1 MMARPEMSAY
11 GSYGQRMAKSFS
23 LDAPAT
29 LVTSTWRSAQ
39 LAVTRL
45 TSGAHGVGMTSP
57 IAPEHAYL
65 VSLQLRDVGHAELLT
80 AKRLSAK
87 GPMPQGSVTI
97 VHLNDEPRFNLV
109 SSFDSLVFYIPEILF
124 DELADESGVPRISGF
139 SLQYATLD
147 PIMRQLGCALLPA
160 LENAQRPGKLF
171 FDHLALAMFS
181 HLATAYGEM
190 GAATKRAGRGLSP
203 SQERL
208 AKELLA
214 AKLTDEPSIAE
225 IARECG
231 LPVGRFVRAFRQTTG
246 APPYRWL
253 RGIRVERA
261 KLLLF
266 NSSLSLSQIAYE
278 CGFAD
283 QSHLTR
289 VFAESI
295 GLTPG
300 AWRRARRGSTRPPAV
315 MRKSQ
320 NVSSVGSFV
329 Q

>member
-1 MMARPEMSAY
+1 MIVRPDMSAY
-11 GSYGQRMAKSFS
+11 GSYGQRIAESFS
-23 LDAPAT
+23 LNAPAT
-29 LVTSTWRSAQ
+29 LVTSTLRAAQ

-45 TSGAHGVGMTSP
+45 TSSARGVGMTSP
-57 IAPEHAYL
+57 IAPEQAYL
-65 VSLQLRDVGHAELLT
+65 VNLQLRDVVHAELL
-80 AKRLSAK
+80 KGNRLSAK

-97 VHLNDEPRFNLV
+97 VHLNEEPRFNLL
-109 SSFDSLVFYIPEILF
+109 SSFDSMLLYIPEIVF
-124 DELADESGVPRISGF
+124 DELADVSGVPRITGF
-139 SLQYATLD
+139 SSQYGTLD

-160 LENAQRPGKLF
+160 LENARRPGKLF

-190 GAATKRAGRGLSP
+190 GAGTKRTGRGLSR

-214 AKLTDEPSIAE
+214 ADLTEEPSIAE
-225 IARECG
+225 IARVSG

-246 APPYRWL
+246 VPPYRWL
-253 RGIRVERA
+253 RGMRVERA
-261 KLLLF
+261 QDLLF

-295 GLTPG
+295 GITPG
-300 AWRRARRGSTRPPAV
+300 AWRRARRGSTR
-315 MRKSQ
+315 M
-320 NVSSVGSFV
+320 SSAIRTSRDLSGVAGLA